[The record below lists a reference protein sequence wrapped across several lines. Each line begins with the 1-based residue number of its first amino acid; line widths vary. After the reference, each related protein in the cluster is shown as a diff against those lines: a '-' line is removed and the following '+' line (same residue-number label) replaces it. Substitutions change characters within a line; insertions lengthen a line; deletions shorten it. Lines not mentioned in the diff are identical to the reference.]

1 MIRQEDMPF
10 QLDRPVFF
18 RISTFAGGRQYES
31 GDEFKWKELGVD
43 STKVQI
49 LYRERVLHHNA
60 ELEVQRKVGD
70 GLEELD
76 VPALHA
82 VVDNINEKVKLKTS
96 SKADFEN
103 KKCKKSKIAD
113 KQRGLIR
120 SWRRTRGH
128 YEVD

>member
-1 MIRQEDMPF
+1 MIRQEAMPF

-18 RISTFAGGRQYES
+18 RIPTFAGGRQYEA

-49 LYRERVLHHNA
+49 LYRERVIHHNA

-76 VPALHA
+76 VDGLHA
-82 VVDNINEKVKLKTS
+82 VVDNINSKVKLKTS
-96 SKADFEN
+96 SQADFER

-120 SWRRTRGH
+120 SWRRTNGH
-128 YEVD
+128 LETE